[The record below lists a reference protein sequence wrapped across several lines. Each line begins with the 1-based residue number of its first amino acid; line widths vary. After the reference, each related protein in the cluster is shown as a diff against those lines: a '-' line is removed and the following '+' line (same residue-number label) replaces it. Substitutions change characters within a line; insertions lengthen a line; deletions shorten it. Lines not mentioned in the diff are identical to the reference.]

1 MFCPWGRWLWAKCMW
16 VLDWFIVDNEESL
29 LELPEMIPIKVKD
42 PFLRI
47 RKKLT
52 PCYTSRP
59 EDRLLWPSLEGK
71 RRPQEETLERE
82 AKSVKIP
89 SLAISPQ
96 NPKGKE

>member
-1 MFCPWGRWLWAKCMW
+1 MW

-29 LELPEMIPIKVKD
+29 LELPEMIPIKVRD

-71 RRPQEETLERE
+71 RMPQEEGSLRKGGKKCEDTKPSY
-82 AKSVKIP
+82 KSTK
-89 SLAISPQ
+89 S
-96 NPKGKE
+96 KR